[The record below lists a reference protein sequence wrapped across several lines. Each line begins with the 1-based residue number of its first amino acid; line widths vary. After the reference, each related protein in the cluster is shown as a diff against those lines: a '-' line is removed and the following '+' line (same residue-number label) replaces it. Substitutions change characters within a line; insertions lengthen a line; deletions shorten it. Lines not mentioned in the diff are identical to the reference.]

1 MTADGRRVA
10 ITGLGAVTALG
21 IGVRAFWDAL
31 VAGRG
36 GVGRIT
42 HFDPSTYV
50 AQAAAEVPAFDP
62 DQWLDASERE
72 WLDRFAQFALVA
84 AREAVAHAGLELAE
98 AERDRAG
105 VAIGSG
111 MGGIGTQDDR
121 YKKLYGEGTT
131 RLHPFSIPR
140 MMNSAASAQLSMRLG
155 LRGPA
160 LAMASACAASGHAI
174 GEAAEM
180 IRAGRADVM
189 LAGGADAPIVP
200 GVVRCWEAMR
210 VLAPVPADGDA
221 SRACRPF
228 SRDRAGMVLGE
239 GAGVVVLEAWDRA
252 AARGAPILAELAG
265 YGATADACHITQ
277 LAVDAAARAT
287 TLALAQARLA
297 PEDVDYV
304 NAHGTATRLNDAT
317 ETAIIKRAF
326 GAHARALAISATKA
340 AHGHTMGATGAIEL
354 IASVLAVHHGVVPPT
369 INFTAPD
376 PDCDLDYTP
385 NCARPMRVRA
395 AVSNSF
401 AFGGLNAV
409 LAIRRT

>member
-1 MTADGRRVA
+1 MSDRPRVA

-21 IGVRAFWDAL
+21 VGVPAFWDAL

-36 GVGRIT
+36 GVDRIT
-42 HFDPSTYV
+42 QFDPSGYV
-50 AQAAAEVPAFDP
+50 AQAAAQVPGFDAAR
-62 DQWLDASERE
+62 WLDQTELE

-84 AREAVAHAGLELAE
+84 AREAVAHAGLALDEV
-98 AERDRAG
+98 ERDRAG

-111 MGGIGTQDDR
+111 MGGIATQDDR
-121 YKKLYGEGTT
+121 YRKLYGEGTT

-155 LRGPA
+155 LRGPT
-160 LAMASACAASGHAI
+160 LAMASACAAAGHAI
-174 GEAAEM
+174 GEAAEI

-210 VLAPVPADGDA
+210 VLAPLPPDGEP

-239 GAGVVVLEAWDRA
+239 GAGVLVLEAWERA
-252 AARGAPILAELAG
+252 AARGAPILAELVG

-277 LAVDAAARAT
+277 MAVDPAARAIT
-287 TLALAQARLA
+287 TALGQARLT
-297 PEDVDYV
+297 PDDVDYV
-304 NAHGTATRLNDAT
+304 NAHGTATRLNDPT

-326 GAHARALAISATKA
+326 GSRARGLAISATKA
-340 AHGHTMGATGAIEL
+340 AHGHAMGATGAIEL
-354 IASVLAVHHGVVPPT
+354 IATVLAVRHGVIPPT
-369 INFTAPD
+369 INFTSAD

-385 NCARPMRVRA
+385 NCARRMRVRA
-395 AVSNSF
+395 AISNSF

-409 LAIRRT
+409 LAVRAV